1 MKLTPEIR
9 SRLAHH
15 VRMFTLAVFGAFAIF
30 MALMIV
36 FYALLALGVMH
47 GEFR

>member
-15 VRMFTLAVFGAFAIF
+15 ARMFTLAVFGAFAVY
-30 MALMIV
+30 MTLMVV
-36 FYALLALGVMH
+36 FYALLALGVIH